1 MVLLSIYHL
10 SSTVHLSSL
19 SSHLSHLISLISLIS
34 SLSSLSSH
42 LSHLI
47 ISLPSHLI
55 SSLPSCL
62 ISFIFSYHS
71 ILSFHL
77 TCVYVCVCAS
87 SPGVLI
93 AYRRDIFQLFKSQSL
108 ELNNCI
114 GPEERGMQFMDR
126 CRTDD
131 VAQIVFLQPWRKDF
145 IRSPV
150 CVCCAN
156 LSDTKDNSDVR
167 MVQCQYIAQQIELA
181 NRDFH
186 VPVVIA
192 MSMYDNPDSPPYTV
206 MRTGRTCLNGQV
218 PSKYLPARGEATCR
232 GSIRLS
238 WMPPP
243 VSIADPP
250 LSVYRIAWRP
260 GDSYRQL

>member
-1 MVLLSIYHL
+1 MMILPSIYHL
-10 SSTVHLSSL
+10 SPTVHLS
-19 SSHLSHLISLISLIS
+19 HLHPISLIS
-34 SLSSLSSH
+34 SLLLPPLKSH
-42 LSHLI
+42 
-47 ISLPSHLI
+47 PSHL
-55 SSLPSCL
+55 
-62 ISFIFSYHS
+62 FV
-71 ILSFHL
+71 SFHIVIPSYL
-77 TCVYVCVCAS
+77 SVCVCAS

-131 VAQIVFLQPWRKDF
+131 VAQIVFLQPWRKDV
-145 IRSPV
+145 IRSAV

-156 LSDTKDNSDVR
+156 LSDTKDSSDVR

-218 PSKYLPARGEATCR
+218 PNKCLPAKGEATCR
-232 GSIRLS
+232 GSIRLR

-243 VSIADPP
+243 VSIADC
-250 LSVYRIAWRP
+250 
-260 GDSYRQL
+260 

>member
-1 MVLLSIYHL
+1 M
-10 SSTVHLSSL
+10 
-19 SSHLSHLISLISLIS
+19 
-34 SLSSLSSH
+34 
-42 LSHLI
+42 
-47 ISLPSHLI
+47 
-55 SSLPSCL
+55 
-62 ISFIFSYHS
+62 
-71 ILSFHL
+71 
-77 TCVYVCVCAS
+77 
-87 SPGVLI
+87 LI

-131 VAQIVFLQPWRKDF
+131 VAQIVFLQPWRKDV
-145 IRSPV
+145 ILSAV

-218 PSKYLPARGEATCR
+218 PNKCLPAKGEATCR
-232 GSIRLS
+232 GSIRLR

-250 LSVYRIAWRP
+250 LSAYRIAWRP
-260 GDSYRQL
+260 GDSYR